1 MLDRIGIALLVIG
14 LASGAYVLGTRW
26 QTTRVARTLAGSD
39 VLNTLRAGIPAIIY
53 FWSEDCAPCK
63 TVQKPAIRALHD
75 KLGADSVQVVEI
87 NALEHPEIADAWGVL
102 SLPTTFI
109 VDRSGQP
116 RHVNHGVTRADQLER
131 QITAFAG

>member
-14 LASGAYVLGTRW
+14 IASGAYVISTRW
-26 QTTRVARTLAGSD
+26 QTSRVGRTLAGSD
-39 VLNTLRAGIPAIIY
+39 VLNRLRTGIPAIIY

-63 TVQKPAIRALHD
+63 SVQKPAIRALHD
-75 KLGADSVQVVEI
+75 KLGANGVQVIEI